1 MTRPD
6 RQDDVAAFED
16 FFERHHRELSR
27 FAYVLTGDHGS
38 ADDLTGDAFLAV
50 WRQWQ
55 RVQDRDEPLA
65 YVRRMVLNMAASRVR
80 QRVRERRRDGQ
91 VSTIAP
97 VEAAVPDGAAVLD
110 VRAAL
115 LQLPVRRRACVA
127 LRYALDLSEQEVAA
141 VSDGRVFSARQALP
155 LKLVDELGSERDA
168 IAWLERDKQVQRGL
182 PVRDWKPKGP
192 SNFSLWTAAALGAD
206 LAGLERAA
214 SLIRQAAGAT
224 AASELSGLLALW
236 QPPSGDR

>member
-1 MTRPD
+1 MTGPD
-6 RQDDVAAFED
+6 RQDDVAAFEA

-38 ADDLTGDAFLAV
+38 ADDLAGDAFLAV

-91 VSTIAP
+91 VATIAP
-97 VEAAVPDGAAVLD
+97 LEAPVPDGAAVLD

-115 LQLPVRRRACVA
+115 LRLPVRRRACVA
-127 LRYALDLSEQEVAA
+127 LRYALDLSEQDV
-141 VSDGRVFSARQALP
+141 
-155 LKLVDELGSERDA
+155 
-168 IAWLERDKQVQRGL
+168 
-182 PVRDWKPKGP
+182 
-192 SNFSLWTAAALGAD
+192 AD
-206 LAGLERAA
+206 LLGISVGTVKSQTSKGVAQLQELLGDGPPQRRRSEGRHGARRTER
-214 SLIRQAAGAT
+214 RQGPPPVT
-224 AASELSGLLALW
+224 ELRALD
-236 QPPSGDR
+236 PRRMA

>member
-1 MTRPD
+1 MTTPD

-91 VSTIAP
+91 VATIVP
-97 VEAAVPDGAAVLD
+97 TEATVPDGAAVLD

-115 LQLPVRRRACVA
+115 LKLPVRRRACVA
-127 LRYALDLSEQEVAA
+127 LRYALDLSEQEVADLLGISVGTVKSQTSKA
-141 VSDGRVFSARQALP
+141 VAQLQELLGDGPPQRRELLGGKPARGRRSDGRHSARRTGREEPPPVTELRALDP
-155 LKLVDELGSERDA
+155 RRMA
-168 IAWLERDKQVQRGL
+168 
-182 PVRDWKPKGP
+182 
-192 SNFSLWTAAALGAD
+192 
-206 LAGLERAA
+206 
-214 SLIRQAAGAT
+214 
-224 AASELSGLLALW
+224 
-236 QPPSGDR
+236 